1 MRTKILHFKFKK
13 KYNEQQNENC
23 SETKNYETIFNNILN
38 GENLDNI
45 KKLKYKDNST
55 ISKNKN
61 KIKHI
66 SKLDTLKAF
75 KDKKANTINN
85 ENDISI
91 KEITNKKK
99 ENNNNVN
106 NNAFIGEKN
115 SLFKEK
121 EENKNQK
128 SHAEELLS
136 KKLNVSLI
144 KQFKNEKNEIN
155 HIKQLNTSSNN
166 NRSNKNKIS
175 KKLKINKKN
184 IQSSKRAP
192 QETLY
197 ISNNNKNKDFERKN
211 LSGCKQ
217 FKSKIKNK
225 SEISFRPK
233 SKGLSTKKNS
243 LIKNKFLITNK
254 KKIINH
260 ENITKDIKKT
270 NKLSPYQ
277 KEILVYKNEKKI
289 NCLGYDKKITIT
301 DNNTKNKK
309 RTKTKNNKLKA
320 GKFNSKEKKLILNNT
335 NSNININININNIN
349 DDNITKKESD
359 FVINGLSN
367 NKISNKNNFNNNIT
381 TVNIINNNND
391 INNNKKK
398 LNDYHLL
405 WFNRSNRDNLP
416 YLQKISSKGIK
427 IQSININLGEDLEDN
442 NCNKNNNINF
452 EPNPLKDYNASEI
465 NKEKETKSEYN
476 HYRDIDDLWSSKSLS
491 SYSCKS
497 GYTITR
503 KLRSLS
509 RERDKIK
516 LLNQCKKNKN
526 DIKMIGDKLLNIV
539 NNFHNN
545 NVINLKKSR
554 RKDEIRKINKKN
566 KRNKIID
573 IDNKNT
579 YLFRKKIKI

>member
-45 KKLKYKDNST
+45 KKLKTKDNST

-175 KKLKINKKN
+175 KKLKINKNN